1 MNKKNLKNLELIKK
15 INKDFLINQKSDIFI
30 CLILLL
36 IVSLTT
42 AIYPFLIQK
51 VFDNFTENKYSW
63 FFLPTIIALVAS
75 IRGIAMFFQIKQVS
89 KVTLK
94 VSIDIQKKLS
104 NHLLFSDLD
113 MIKKISSGNHIS
125 RIMNDVNL
133 IRDSVERSLNN
144 LIRDLITIIFLIV
157 YLIWLDW
164 VLAVVVLSIY
174 PLALKPIISIGKKQ
188 RFYALSLQEKM
199 ESLTSFLSEIFRN
212 ISMIKSYSLEK
223 LEKNRI
229 NKSLDS
235 LFLSLFDIVKGRAKI
250 LPLLEVLG
258 GIAAA
263 FVILIA
269 SYRINSGF
277 MTIGSVIGFVT
288 ALLMLAQPA
297 RALGTF
303 NTILQEGLSALQ
315 RIYKQLNEMPKIER
329 ISNVKKELKIPN
341 NPTIEFKDVSFFYEK
356 NKIILDKISFKTKK
370 SKMHIIGTS
379 GSGKSTIFSLIS
391 RFIDPK
397 KGNIFI
403 NDVNIKDVSLFS
415 LRQNISLVSQ
425 ETMIYNDTFHN
436 NISLG
441 KLNATKPEVIEAAKK
456 VGVHGFI
463 SQLDGSYE
471 FQVKER
477 GGVLS
482 SGQRQLISFL
492 RAYICKP
499 DLLILDEATSSV
511 DSGAEE
517 LIQKA
522 TKVITKDRT
531 SIIIAHRLSTIKNA
545 DRILVI
551 DRGKIIEE
559 GNHNTLIQKKG
570 HYFDLYENQFLKEES
585 ILPS

>member
-133 IRDSVERSLNN
+133 IRESVERSLNN

-235 LFLSLFDIVKGRAKI
+235 LFLSLFDIVKGRAKV

-370 SKMHIIGTS
+370 SKMHIIGES
-379 GSGKSTIFSLIS
+379 GSGKSTIFNLIS

-441 KLNATKPEVIEAAKK
+441 KLNATKPEIIEAAKLANI
-456 VGVHGFI
+456 HNFII
-463 SQLDGSYE
+463 SQKNGYDTVIGEAGSNLS
-471 FQVKER
+471 
-477 GGVLS
+477 GGQK
-482 SGQRQLISFL
+482 QRISIARAFL
-492 RAYICKP
+492 KNSKI
-499 DLLILDEATSSV
+499 LLLDEVTSAL
-511 DSGAEE
+511 DSKTSKNILKSINQLSKNKTCIYISHDDYEINKNSQK
-517 LIQKA
+517 LIISNSK
-522 TKVITKDRT
+522 
-531 SIIIAHRLSTIKNA
+531 IK
-545 DRILVI
+545 
-551 DRGKIIEE
+551 
-559 GNHNTLIQKKG
+559 
-570 HYFDLYENQFLKEES
+570 
-585 ILPS
+585 

>member
-235 LFLSLFDIVKGRAKI
+235 LFLSLFDIVKGRAKV

-370 SKMHIIGTS
+370 SKMHIIGES
-379 GSGKSTIFSLIS
+379 GTGKSTIFNLIS

-441 KLNATKPEVIEAAKK
+441 KLNATKREVIKAAKLANI
-456 VGVHGFI
+456 HDFII
-463 SQLDGSYE
+463 SQENGYDTVIGEAGSNLS
-471 FQVKER
+471 
-477 GGVLS
+477 GGQK
-482 SGQRQLISFL
+482 QRISIARAFL
-492 RAYICKP
+492 KNSKI
-499 DLLILDEATSSV
+499 LLLDEVTSAL
-511 DSGAEE
+511 DSKTSKNILKSINQLSKNKTCIYISHDDYEINKNSQK
-517 LIQKA
+517 LIIFNSK
-522 TKVITKDRT
+522 
-531 SIIIAHRLSTIKNA
+531 IK
-545 DRILVI
+545 
-551 DRGKIIEE
+551 
-559 GNHNTLIQKKG
+559 
-570 HYFDLYENQFLKEES
+570 
-585 ILPS
+585 

>member
-235 LFLSLFDIVKGRAKI
+235 LFLSLFDIVKGRAKV

-370 SKMHIIGTS
+370 SKMHIIGES
-379 GSGKSTIFSLIS
+379 GTGKSTIFNLIS

-441 KLNATKPEVIEAAKK
+441 KLNATKREIIKAAKLANI
-456 VGVHGFI
+456 HDFII
-463 SQLDGSYE
+463 SQENGYDTVIGEAGSNLS
-471 FQVKER
+471 
-477 GGVLS
+477 GGQK
-482 SGQRQLISFL
+482 QRISIARAFL
-492 RAYICKP
+492 KNSKI
-499 DLLILDEATSSV
+499 LLLDEVTSALDYKTSKNILKSINQLSKNKTCIYISH
-511 DSGAEE
+511 DDYEINKNSQK
-517 LIQKA
+517 LIISNSK
-522 TKVITKDRT
+522 
-531 SIIIAHRLSTIKNA
+531 IK
-545 DRILVI
+545 
-551 DRGKIIEE
+551 
-559 GNHNTLIQKKG
+559 
-570 HYFDLYENQFLKEES
+570 
-585 ILPS
+585 

>member
-235 LFLSLFDIVKGRAKI
+235 LFLSLFDIVKGRAKV

-370 SKMHIIGTS
+370 SKMHIIGES
-379 GSGKSTIFSLIS
+379 GSGKSTIFNLIS

-441 KLNATKPEVIEAAKK
+441 KLNATKPEIIEAAKLANI
-456 VGVHGFI
+456 HNFII
-463 SQLDGSYE
+463 SQKNGYDTVIGEAGSNLS
-471 FQVKER
+471 
-477 GGVLS
+477 GGQK
-482 SGQRQLISFL
+482 QRISIARAFL
-492 RAYICKP
+492 KNSKI
-499 DLLILDEATSSV
+499 LLLDEVTSAL
-511 DSGAEE
+511 DSKTSKNILKSINQLSKNKTCIYISHDDYEINKNSQK
-517 LIQKA
+517 LIISNSK
-522 TKVITKDRT
+522 
-531 SIIIAHRLSTIKNA
+531 IK
-545 DRILVI
+545 
-551 DRGKIIEE
+551 
-559 GNHNTLIQKKG
+559 
-570 HYFDLYENQFLKEES
+570 
-585 ILPS
+585 

>member
-15 INKDFLINQKSDIFI
+15 INKDFLIYQKSDIFI

-235 LFLSLFDIVKGRAKI
+235 LFLSLFDIVKGRAKV

-379 GSGKSTIFSLIS
+379 GSGKSTIFNLIS
-391 RFIDPK
+391 RFIDPN

-403 NDVNIKDVSLFS
+403 NDENIKDVSLFS

-441 KLNATKPEVIEAAKK
+441 KLNATKPEIIKAAKLANI
-456 VGVHGFI
+456 HDFII
-463 SQLDGSYE
+463 SQENGYDTVISEAGSNLS
-471 FQVKER
+471 
-477 GGVLS
+477 GGQK
-482 SGQRQLISFL
+482 QRISIARAFL
-492 RAYICKP
+492 KNSKI
-499 DLLILDEATSSV
+499 LLLDEVTSALDPKTSKNILKSINQLSKNKTCIYISH
-511 DSGAEE
+511 DDYEINKNSQK
-517 LIQKA
+517 LIISYSK
-522 TKVITKDRT
+522 
-531 SIIIAHRLSTIKNA
+531 IK
-545 DRILVI
+545 
-551 DRGKIIEE
+551 
-559 GNHNTLIQKKG
+559 
-570 HYFDLYENQFLKEES
+570 
-585 ILPS
+585 

>member
-235 LFLSLFDIVKGRAKI
+235 LFLSLFDIVKGRAKV

-370 SKMHIIGTS
+370 SKMHIIGES
-379 GSGKSTIFSLIS
+379 GTGKSTIFNLIS

-441 KLNATKPEVIEAAKK
+441 KLNATKPEVIEAAKLANI
-456 VGVHGFI
+456 HDFII
-463 SQLDGSYE
+463 SQENGYDTVIGEAGSNLS
-471 FQVKER
+471 
-477 GGVLS
+477 GGQK
-482 SGQRQLISFL
+482 QRISIARAFL
-492 RAYICKP
+492 KNSKI
-499 DLLILDEATSSV
+499 LLLDEVTSAL
-511 DSGAEE
+511 DSKTSKNILKSINQLSKNKTCIYISHDDYEINKNSQK
-517 LIQKA
+517 LIISNSK
-522 TKVITKDRT
+522 
-531 SIIIAHRLSTIKNA
+531 IK
-545 DRILVI
+545 
-551 DRGKIIEE
+551 
-559 GNHNTLIQKKG
+559 
-570 HYFDLYENQFLKEES
+570 
-585 ILPS
+585 

>member
-51 VFDNFTENKYSW
+51 VFDNLTENKYSW

-113 MIKKISSGNHIS
+113 MIKKNSSGNHIS

-235 LFLSLFDIVKGRAKI
+235 LFLSLFDIVKGRAKV

-370 SKMHIIGTS
+370 SKMHIIGES
-379 GSGKSTIFSLIS
+379 GTGKSTIFNLIS

-441 KLNATKPEVIEAAKK
+441 KLNATKREVIKAAKLADI
-456 VGVHGFI
+456 HDFII
-463 SQLDGSYE
+463 SQENGYDTVIGEAGSNLS
-471 FQVKER
+471 
-477 GGVLS
+477 GGQK
-482 SGQRQLISFL
+482 QRISIARAFL
-492 RAYICKP
+492 KNSKI
-499 DLLILDEATSSV
+499 LLLDEVTSAL
-511 DSGAEE
+511 DSKTSKNILKSINQLSKNKTCIYISHDDYEINKNSQK
-517 LIQKA
+517 LIISDSK
-522 TKVITKDRT
+522 
-531 SIIIAHRLSTIKNA
+531 IK
-545 DRILVI
+545 
-551 DRGKIIEE
+551 
-559 GNHNTLIQKKG
+559 
-570 HYFDLYENQFLKEES
+570 
-585 ILPS
+585 

>member
-235 LFLSLFDIVKGRAKI
+235 LFLSLFDIVKGRAKV

-370 SKMHIIGTS
+370 SKMHIIGES
-379 GSGKSTIFSLIS
+379 GTGKSTIFNLIS

-441 KLNATKPEVIEAAKK
+441 KLNATKREIIKAAKLANI
-456 VGVHGFI
+456 HDFII
-463 SQLDGSYE
+463 SQENGYDTVIGEAGSNLS
-471 FQVKER
+471 
-477 GGVLS
+477 GGQK
-482 SGQRQLISFL
+482 QRISIARAFL
-492 RAYICKP
+492 KNSKI
-499 DLLILDEATSSV
+499 LLLDEVTSAL
-511 DSGAEE
+511 DSKTSKNILKSINQLSKNKTCIYISHDDYEINKNSQK
-517 LIQKA
+517 LI
-522 TKVITKDRT
+522 I
-531 SIIIAHRLSTIKNA
+531 SNS
-545 DRILVI
+545 
-551 DRGKIIEE
+551 KI
-559 GNHNTLIQKKG
+559 Q
-570 HYFDLYENQFLKEES
+570 
-585 ILPS
+585 

>member
-235 LFLSLFDIVKGRAKI
+235 LFLSLFDIVKGRAKV

-370 SKMHIIGTS
+370 SKMHIIGES
-379 GSGKSTIFSLIS
+379 GTGKSTIFNLIS

-441 KLNATKPEVIEAAKK
+441 KLNATKREVIKAAKLANI
-456 VGVHGFI
+456 HDFII
-463 SQLDGSYE
+463 SQENGYDTVIGEAGSNLS
-471 FQVKER
+471 
-477 GGVLS
+477 GGQK
-482 SGQRQLISFL
+482 QRISIARAFL
-492 RAYICKP
+492 KNSKI
-499 DLLILDEATSSV
+499 LLLDEVTSALDTKTSKNILKSINQLSKNKTCIYISH
-511 DSGAEE
+511 DDYEINKSSQK
-517 LIQKA
+517 LI
-522 TKVITKDRT
+522 I
-531 SIIIAHRLSTIKNA
+531 SNSKN
-545 DRILVI
+545 
-551 DRGKIIEE
+551 
-559 GNHNTLIQKKG
+559 
-570 HYFDLYENQFLKEES
+570 
-585 ILPS
+585 

>member
-75 IRGIAMFFQIKQVS
+75 IRGVAMFFQIKQVS

-235 LFLSLFDIVKGRAKI
+235 LFLSLFDIVKGRAKV

-370 SKMHIIGTS
+370 SKMHIIGES
-379 GSGKSTIFSLIS
+379 GSGKSTIFNLIS

-441 KLNATKPEVIEAAKK
+441 KLNATKREIIKAAKLANI
-456 VGVHGFI
+456 HDFII
-463 SQLDGSYE
+463 SQENGYDTVIGEAGSNLS
-471 FQVKER
+471 
-477 GGVLS
+477 GGQK
-482 SGQRQLISFL
+482 QRISIARAFL
-492 RAYICKP
+492 KNSKI
-499 DLLILDEATSSV
+499 LLLDEVTSAL
-511 DSGAEE
+511 DSKTSKNILKSINQLSKNKTCIYISHDDYEINKNSQK
-517 LIQKA
+517 LIISNSK
-522 TKVITKDRT
+522 
-531 SIIIAHRLSTIKNA
+531 IK
-545 DRILVI
+545 
-551 DRGKIIEE
+551 
-559 GNHNTLIQKKG
+559 
-570 HYFDLYENQFLKEES
+570 
-585 ILPS
+585 

>member
-113 MIKKISSGNHIS
+113 VIKKISSGNHIS

-235 LFLSLFDIVKGRAKI
+235 LFLSLFDIVKGRAKV

-370 SKMHIIGTS
+370 SKMHIIGES
-379 GSGKSTIFSLIS
+379 GSGKSTIFNLIS

-425 ETMIYNDTFHN
+425 ETMIYNDTFNN

-441 KLNATKPEVIEAAKK
+441 KLNATKREIIKASKLANI
-456 VGVHGFI
+456 HDFII
-463 SQLDGSYE
+463 SQENGYDTVISEAGSNLS
-471 FQVKER
+471 
-477 GGVLS
+477 GGQK
-482 SGQRQLISFL
+482 QRISIARAFL
-492 RAYICKP
+492 KNSKI
-499 DLLILDEATSSV
+499 LLLDEVTSAL
-511 DSGAEE
+511 DSKTSKNILKSINQLSKNKTCIYISHDNYEINKNSQK
-517 LIQKA
+517 LIISN
-522 TKVITKDRT
+522 TK
-531 SIIIAHRLSTIKNA
+531 IK
-545 DRILVI
+545 
-551 DRGKIIEE
+551 
-559 GNHNTLIQKKG
+559 
-570 HYFDLYENQFLKEES
+570 
-585 ILPS
+585 

>member
-235 LFLSLFDIVKGRAKI
+235 LFLSLFDIVKGRAKV

-370 SKMHIIGTS
+370 SKMHIIGES
-379 GSGKSTIFSLIS
+379 GSGKSTIFNLIS

-441 KLNATKPEVIEAAKK
+441 KLNATKREIIKAAKLANI
-456 VGVHGFI
+456 HDFII
-463 SQLDGSYE
+463 SQENGYDTVIGEAGSNLS
-471 FQVKER
+471 
-477 GGVLS
+477 GGQK
-482 SGQRQLISFL
+482 QRISIARAFL
-492 RAYICKP
+492 KNSKI
-499 DLLILDEATSSV
+499 LLLDEVTSAL
-511 DSGAEE
+511 DSKTSKNILKSINQLSKNKTCIYISHDDYE
-517 LIQKA
+517 INKNSQK
-522 TKVITKDRT
+522 
-531 SIIIAHRLSTIKNA
+531 LTISNSK
-545 DRILVI
+545 I
-551 DRGKIIEE
+551 D
-559 GNHNTLIQKKG
+559 
-570 HYFDLYENQFLKEES
+570 
-585 ILPS
+585 

>member
-75 IRGIAMFFQIKQVS
+75 IRGVAMFFQIKQVS

-94 VSIDIQKKLS
+94 ASIDIQKKLS
-104 NHLLFSDLD
+104 NHLLFSDLA

-164 VLAVVVLSIY
+164 VLAFVVLSIY

-188 RFYALSLQEKM
+188 RLYALSLQEKM

-235 LFLSLFDIVKGRAKI
+235 LFLSLFNIVKGRAKV

-441 KLNATKPEVIEAAKK
+441 KLNATKPEIIKAAKLANI
-456 VGVHGFI
+456 HDFII
-463 SQLDGSYE
+463 SQENGYNTVISEAGSNLS
-471 FQVKER
+471 
-477 GGVLS
+477 GGQK
-482 SGQRQLISFL
+482 QRISIARAFL
-492 RAYICKP
+492 KNSKI
-499 DLLILDEATSSV
+499 LLLDEVTSAL
-511 DSGAEE
+511 DSKTSKNILKSINQLSKNKTCIYISHDDYEINKNSQK
-517 LIQKA
+517 LIISNSK
-522 TKVITKDRT
+522 
-531 SIIIAHRLSTIKNA
+531 IK
-545 DRILVI
+545 
-551 DRGKIIEE
+551 
-559 GNHNTLIQKKG
+559 
-570 HYFDLYENQFLKEES
+570 
-585 ILPS
+585 

>member
-63 FFLPTIIALVAS
+63 FFLPTIIALIAS

-235 LFLSLFDIVKGRAKI
+235 LFLSLFDIVKGRAKV

-370 SKMHIIGTS
+370 SKMHIIGES
-379 GSGKSTIFSLIS
+379 GTGKSTIFNLIS

-441 KLNATKPEVIEAAKK
+441 KLNATKREVIKAAKLANI
-456 VGVHGFI
+456 HDFII
-463 SQLDGSYE
+463 SQENGYDTVIGEAGSNLS
-471 FQVKER
+471 
-477 GGVLS
+477 GGQK
-482 SGQRQLISFL
+482 QRISIARAFL
-492 RAYICKP
+492 KNSKI
-499 DLLILDEATSSV
+499 LLLDEVTSAL
-511 DSGAEE
+511 DSKTSKNILKSINQLSKNKTCIYISHDDYEINKNSQK
-517 LIQKA
+517 LIISNSK
-522 TKVITKDRT
+522 
-531 SIIIAHRLSTIKNA
+531 IK
-545 DRILVI
+545 
-551 DRGKIIEE
+551 
-559 GNHNTLIQKKG
+559 
-570 HYFDLYENQFLKEES
+570 
-585 ILPS
+585 

>member
-235 LFLSLFDIVKGRAKI
+235 LFLSLFDIVKGRAKV

-370 SKMHIIGTS
+370 SKMHIIGES
-379 GSGKSTIFSLIS
+379 GSGKSTIFNLIS

-441 KLNATKPEVIEAAKK
+441 KLNATKREIIKAAKLANI
-456 VGVHGFI
+456 HDFII
-463 SQLDGSYE
+463 SQKNGYDTVIGEAGSNLS
-471 FQVKER
+471 
-477 GGVLS
+477 GGQK
-482 SGQRQLISFL
+482 QRISIARAFL
-492 RAYICKP
+492 KNSKI
-499 DLLILDEATSSV
+499 LLLDEVTSAL
-511 DSGAEE
+511 DSKTSKNILKSINQLSKNKTCIYISHDDYEINKNSQK
-517 LIQKA
+517 LIISNSK
-522 TKVITKDRT
+522 
-531 SIIIAHRLSTIKNA
+531 IK
-545 DRILVI
+545 
-551 DRGKIIEE
+551 
-559 GNHNTLIQKKG
+559 
-570 HYFDLYENQFLKEES
+570 
-585 ILPS
+585 

>member
-94 VSIDIQKKLS
+94 VSINIQKKLS

-133 IRDSVERSLNN
+133 IRESVERSLNN

-235 LFLSLFDIVKGRAKI
+235 LFLSLFDIVKGRAKV

-370 SKMHIIGTS
+370 SKMHIIGES
-379 GSGKSTIFSLIS
+379 GTGKSTIFNLIS

-441 KLNATKPEVIEAAKK
+441 KLNATKPEVIEAAKLANI
-456 VGVHGFI
+456 HDFII
-463 SQLDGSYE
+463 SQENGYDTVIGEAGSNLS
-471 FQVKER
+471 
-477 GGVLS
+477 GGQK
-482 SGQRQLISFL
+482 QRISIARAFL
-492 RAYICKP
+492 KNSKI
-499 DLLILDEATSSV
+499 LLLDEVTSAL
-511 DSGAEE
+511 DSKTSKNILKSINQLSKNKTCIYISHDDYEINKNSQK
-517 LIQKA
+517 LI
-522 TKVITKDRT
+522 I
-531 SIIIAHRLSTIKNA
+531 SNS
-545 DRILVI
+545 
-551 DRGKIIEE
+551 KI
-559 GNHNTLIQKKG
+559 
-570 HYFDLYENQFLKEES
+570 
-585 ILPS
+585 

>member
-235 LFLSLFDIVKGRAKI
+235 LFLSLFDIVKGRAKV

-370 SKMHIIGTS
+370 SKMHIIGES
-379 GSGKSTIFSLIS
+379 GTGKSTIFNLIS

-441 KLNATKPEVIEAAKK
+441 KLNATKREVIKAAKLANI
-456 VGVHGFI
+456 HDFII
-463 SQLDGSYE
+463 SQENGYDTVIGEAGSNLSGGQKQRISIARAFLKNSKILLLDEVTSALDSKTSKNILKSINQLSKNKTCIYISHDDYE
-471 FQVKER
+471 INK
-477 GGVLS
+477 S
-482 SGQRQLISFL
+482 SQQLIISNS
-492 RAYICKP
+492 K
-499 DLLILDEATSSV
+499 
-511 DSGAEE
+511 
-517 LIQKA
+517 
-522 TKVITKDRT
+522 
-531 SIIIAHRLSTIKNA
+531 IK
-545 DRILVI
+545 
-551 DRGKIIEE
+551 
-559 GNHNTLIQKKG
+559 
-570 HYFDLYENQFLKEES
+570 
-585 ILPS
+585 

>member
-235 LFLSLFDIVKGRAKI
+235 LFLSLFDIVKGRAKV

-379 GSGKSTIFSLIS
+379 GSGKSTIFNLIS

-441 KLNATKPEVIEAAKK
+441 KLNATKREIIKAAKLANI
-456 VGVHGFI
+456 HDFII
-463 SQLDGSYE
+463 SQENGYDTVISEAGSNLS
-471 FQVKER
+471 
-477 GGVLS
+477 GGQK
-482 SGQRQLISFL
+482 QRISIARAFL
-492 RAYICKP
+492 KNSKI
-499 DLLILDEATSSV
+499 LLLDEVTSAL
-511 DSGAEE
+511 DSKTSKNILKSINQLSKNKTCIYISHDDYEINKNSQK
-517 LIQKA
+517 LIISNSK
-522 TKVITKDRT
+522 
-531 SIIIAHRLSTIKNA
+531 IK
-545 DRILVI
+545 
-551 DRGKIIEE
+551 
-559 GNHNTLIQKKG
+559 
-570 HYFDLYENQFLKEES
+570 
-585 ILPS
+585 

>member
-113 MIKKISSGNHIS
+113 MIKKNSSGNHIS

-235 LFLSLFDIVKGRAKI
+235 LFLSLFDIVKGRAKV

-370 SKMHIIGTS
+370 SKMHIIGES
-379 GSGKSTIFSLIS
+379 GTGKSTIFNLIS

-441 KLNATKPEVIEAAKK
+441 KLNATKREVIKAAKLANI
-456 VGVHGFI
+456 HDFII
-463 SQLDGSYE
+463 SQENGYDTVIGEAGSNLS
-471 FQVKER
+471 
-477 GGVLS
+477 GGQK
-482 SGQRQLISFL
+482 QRISIARAFL
-492 RAYICKP
+492 KNSKI
-499 DLLILDEATSSV
+499 LLLDEVTSAL
-511 DSGAEE
+511 DSKTSKNILKSINQLSKNKTCIYISHDHYEINKNSQK
-517 LIQKA
+517 LIISNSK
-522 TKVITKDRT
+522 
-531 SIIIAHRLSTIKNA
+531 IK
-545 DRILVI
+545 
-551 DRGKIIEE
+551 
-559 GNHNTLIQKKG
+559 
-570 HYFDLYENQFLKEES
+570 
-585 ILPS
+585 

>member
-235 LFLSLFDIVKGRAKI
+235 LFLSLFDIVKGRAKV

-379 GSGKSTIFSLIS
+379 GSGKSTIFNLIS

-441 KLNATKPEVIEAAKK
+441 KLNATKPEIIKAAKLANI
-456 VGVHGFI
+456 HNFII
-463 SQLDGSYE
+463 SQKNGYDTVIGEAGSNLS
-471 FQVKER
+471 
-477 GGVLS
+477 GGQK
-482 SGQRQLISFL
+482 QRISIARAFL
-492 RAYICKP
+492 KNSKI
-499 DLLILDEATSSV
+499 LLLDEVTSAL
-511 DSGAEE
+511 DSKTSKNILKSINQLSKNKTCIYISHDDYEINKNSQK
-517 LIQKA
+517 LIISNSK
-522 TKVITKDRT
+522 
-531 SIIIAHRLSTIKNA
+531 IK
-545 DRILVI
+545 
-551 DRGKIIEE
+551 
-559 GNHNTLIQKKG
+559 
-570 HYFDLYENQFLKEES
+570 
-585 ILPS
+585 

>member
-223 LEKNRI
+223 LEKNRM

-235 LFLSLFDIVKGRAKI
+235 LFLSLFDIVKGRAKV

-379 GSGKSTIFSLIS
+379 GSGKSTIFNLIS

-441 KLNATKPEVIEAAKK
+441 KLNATKREIIKAAKLANI
-456 VGVHGFI
+456 HDFII
-463 SQLDGSYE
+463 SQENGYDTVIGEAGSNLS
-471 FQVKER
+471 
-477 GGVLS
+477 GGQK
-482 SGQRQLISFL
+482 QRISIARAFL
-492 RAYICKP
+492 KNSKI
-499 DLLILDEATSSV
+499 LLLDEVTSAL
-511 DSGAEE
+511 DSKTSKNILKSINQLSKNKTCIYISHDDYEINKNSQK
-517 LIQKA
+517 LIISNSK
-522 TKVITKDRT
+522 
-531 SIIIAHRLSTIKNA
+531 IK
-545 DRILVI
+545 
-551 DRGKIIEE
+551 
-559 GNHNTLIQKKG
+559 
-570 HYFDLYENQFLKEES
+570 
-585 ILPS
+585 

>member
-235 LFLSLFDIVKGRAKI
+235 LFLSLFDIVKGRAKV

-370 SKMHIIGTS
+370 SKMHIIGES
-379 GSGKSTIFSLIS
+379 GTGKSTIFNLIS

-441 KLNATKPEVIEAAKK
+441 KLNATKREIIKAAKLANI
-456 VGVHGFI
+456 HDFII
-463 SQLDGSYE
+463 SQENGYDTVINEAGSNLS
-471 FQVKER
+471 
-477 GGVLS
+477 GGQK
-482 SGQRQLISFL
+482 QRISIARAFL
-492 RAYICKP
+492 KNSKI
-499 DLLILDEATSSV
+499 LLLDEVTSAL
-511 DSGAEE
+511 DSKTSKNILKSINQLSKNKTCIYISHDDYEINKNSQK
-517 LIQKA
+517 LIISNSK
-522 TKVITKDRT
+522 
-531 SIIIAHRLSTIKNA
+531 IK
-545 DRILVI
+545 
-551 DRGKIIEE
+551 
-559 GNHNTLIQKKG
+559 
-570 HYFDLYENQFLKEES
+570 
-585 ILPS
+585 

>member
-235 LFLSLFDIVKGRAKI
+235 LFLSLFDIVKGRAKV

-370 SKMHIIGTS
+370 SKMYIIGES
-379 GSGKSTIFSLIS
+379 GSGKSTIFNLIS

-441 KLNATKPEVIEAAKK
+441 KLNATKREIIEAAKLANI
-456 VGVHGFI
+456 HDFII
-463 SQLDGSYE
+463 SQEKGYDTVIGEAGSNLS
-471 FQVKER
+471 
-477 GGVLS
+477 GGQK
-482 SGQRQLISFL
+482 QRISIARAFL
-492 RAYICKP
+492 KNSKI
-499 DLLILDEATSSV
+499 LLLDEVTSAL
-511 DSGAEE
+511 DSKTSKNILKSINQLSKNKTCIYISHDDYEINKNSQK
-517 LIQKA
+517 LIISNSK
-522 TKVITKDRT
+522 
-531 SIIIAHRLSTIKNA
+531 IK
-545 DRILVI
+545 
-551 DRGKIIEE
+551 
-559 GNHNTLIQKKG
+559 
-570 HYFDLYENQFLKEES
+570 
-585 ILPS
+585 

>member
-1 MNKKNLKNLELIKK
+1 MNKKNLKNFELIKK
-15 INKDFLINQKSDIFI
+15 INKDFFINQKSDIFI

-113 MIKKISSGNHIS
+113 VIKKISSGNHIS

-199 ESLTSFLSEIFRN
+199 ENLTSFLSEIFRN

-235 LFLSLFDIVKGRAKI
+235 LFLSLFDIVKGRAKV

-370 SKMHIIGTS
+370 SKMHIIGES
-379 GSGKSTIFSLIS
+379 GSGKSTIFNLIS

-425 ETMIYNDTFHN
+425 ETMIYNDTFNN

-441 KLNATKPEVIEAAKK
+441 KLNATKREIIKAAKLANI
-456 VGVHGFI
+456 HDFII
-463 SQLDGSYE
+463 SQENGYDTVISEAGSNLS
-471 FQVKER
+471 
-477 GGVLS
+477 GGQK
-482 SGQRQLISFL
+482 QRISIARAFL
-492 RAYICKP
+492 KNSKI
-499 DLLILDEATSSV
+499 LLLDEVTSAL
-511 DSGAEE
+511 DSKTSKNILKSINQLSKNKTCIYISHDDYEINKNSQK
-517 LIQKA
+517 LIISN
-522 TKVITKDRT
+522 TK
-531 SIIIAHRLSTIKNA
+531 IK
-545 DRILVI
+545 
-551 DRGKIIEE
+551 
-559 GNHNTLIQKKG
+559 
-570 HYFDLYENQFLKEES
+570 
-585 ILPS
+585 

>member
-51 VFDNFTENKYSW
+51 VFDNFTDNKYSW

-75 IRGIAMFFQIKQVS
+75 IRGVAMFFQIKQVS

-235 LFLSLFDIVKGRAKI
+235 LFLSLFDIVKGRAKV

-370 SKMHIIGTS
+370 SKMYIIGES
-379 GSGKSTIFSLIS
+379 GTGKSTIFNLIS

-441 KLNATKPEVIEAAKK
+441 KLNATKREIIKAAKLANI
-456 VGVHGFI
+456 HDFII
-463 SQLDGSYE
+463 SQENGYDTVIGEAGSNLS
-471 FQVKER
+471 
-477 GGVLS
+477 GGQK
-482 SGQRQLISFL
+482 QRISIARAFL
-492 RAYICKP
+492 KNSKI
-499 DLLILDEATSSV
+499 LLLDEVTSAL
-511 DSGAEE
+511 DSKTSKNILKSINQLSKNKTCIYISHDDNEINKNSQK
-517 LIQKA
+517 LIISNSK
-522 TKVITKDRT
+522 
-531 SIIIAHRLSTIKNA
+531 IK
-545 DRILVI
+545 
-551 DRGKIIEE
+551 
-559 GNHNTLIQKKG
+559 
-570 HYFDLYENQFLKEES
+570 
-585 ILPS
+585 

>member
-113 MIKKISSGNHIS
+113 VIKKISSGNHIS

-235 LFLSLFDIVKGRAKI
+235 LFLSLFDIVKGRAKV

-370 SKMHIIGTS
+370 SKMHIIGES
-379 GSGKSTIFSLIS
+379 GSGKSTIFNLIS

-441 KLNATKPEVIEAAKK
+441 KLNATKREIIKAAKLANI
-456 VGVHGFI
+456 HDFII
-463 SQLDGSYE
+463 SQENGYDTVIGEAGSNLS
-471 FQVKER
+471 
-477 GGVLS
+477 GGQK
-482 SGQRQLISFL
+482 QRISIARAFL
-492 RAYICKP
+492 KNSKI
-499 DLLILDEATSSV
+499 LLLDEVTSAL
-511 DSGAEE
+511 DSKTSKNILKSINQLSKNKTCIYISHDDYEINKNSQK
-517 LIQKA
+517 LIISN
-522 TKVITKDRT
+522 TK
-531 SIIIAHRLSTIKNA
+531 IK
-545 DRILVI
+545 
-551 DRGKIIEE
+551 
-559 GNHNTLIQKKG
+559 
-570 HYFDLYENQFLKEES
+570 
-585 ILPS
+585 

>member
-51 VFDNFTENKYSW
+51 VFDNFSENKYSW
-63 FFLPTIIALVAS
+63 FFLPTLIALVAS
-75 IRGIAMFFQIKQVS
+75 IRGMAMFFQIKQVS

-235 LFLSLFDIVKGRAKI
+235 LFLSLFDIVKGRAKV

-370 SKMHIIGTS
+370 SKMHIIGES
-379 GSGKSTIFSLIS
+379 GSGKSTIFNLIS

-441 KLNATKPEVIEAAKK
+441 KLNATKREIIKAAKLANI
-456 VGVHGFI
+456 HDFII
-463 SQLDGSYE
+463 SQENGYDTVIGEAGSNLS
-471 FQVKER
+471 
-477 GGVLS
+477 GGQK
-482 SGQRQLISFL
+482 QRISIARAFL
-492 RAYICKP
+492 KNSKI
-499 DLLILDEATSSV
+499 LLLDEVTSAL
-511 DSGAEE
+511 DSKTSKNILKSINQLSKNKTCIYISHDDNEINKNSQK
-517 LIQKA
+517 LIISNSK
-522 TKVITKDRT
+522 
-531 SIIIAHRLSTIKNA
+531 IK
-545 DRILVI
+545 
-551 DRGKIIEE
+551 
-559 GNHNTLIQKKG
+559 
-570 HYFDLYENQFLKEES
+570 
-585 ILPS
+585 

>member
-235 LFLSLFDIVKGRAKI
+235 LFLSLFDIVKGRAKV

-379 GSGKSTIFSLIS
+379 GSGKSTIFNLIS

-441 KLNATKPEVIEAAKK
+441 KLNATKREVIKAAKLANI
-456 VGVHGFI
+456 HDFII
-463 SQLDGSYE
+463 SQENGYDTVIGEAGSNLS
-471 FQVKER
+471 
-477 GGVLS
+477 GGQK
-482 SGQRQLISFL
+482 QRISIARAFL
-492 RAYICKP
+492 KNSKI
-499 DLLILDEATSSV
+499 LLLDEVTSAL
-511 DSGAEE
+511 DSKTSKNILKSINQLSKNKTCIYISHDDYEINKNSQK
-517 LIQKA
+517 LIISNSK
-522 TKVITKDRT
+522 
-531 SIIIAHRLSTIKNA
+531 IK
-545 DRILVI
+545 
-551 DRGKIIEE
+551 
-559 GNHNTLIQKKG
+559 
-570 HYFDLYENQFLKEES
+570 
-585 ILPS
+585 

>member
-235 LFLSLFDIVKGRAKI
+235 LFLSLFDIVKGRAKV

-370 SKMHIIGTS
+370 SKMHIIGES
-379 GSGKSTIFSLIS
+379 GTGKSTIFNLIS

-425 ETMIYNDTFHN
+425 ETMIYNDTFLN

-441 KLNATKPEVIEAAKK
+441 KLNATKREVIKAAKLANI
-456 VGVHGFI
+456 HDFII
-463 SQLDGSYE
+463 SQENGYDTVIGEAGSNLSGGQKQRISIARAFLKNSKILLLDEVTSALDSKTSKNILKSINQLSKNKTCIYISHDDYE
-471 FQVKER
+471 INK
-477 GGVLS
+477 S
-482 SGQRQLISFL
+482 SQQLIISNS
-492 RAYICKP
+492 K
-499 DLLILDEATSSV
+499 
-511 DSGAEE
+511 
-517 LIQKA
+517 
-522 TKVITKDRT
+522 
-531 SIIIAHRLSTIKNA
+531 IK
-545 DRILVI
+545 
-551 DRGKIIEE
+551 
-559 GNHNTLIQKKG
+559 
-570 HYFDLYENQFLKEES
+570 
-585 ILPS
+585 

>member
-113 MIKKISSGNHIS
+113 IIKKISSGNHIS

-235 LFLSLFDIVKGRAKI
+235 LFLSLFDIVKGRAKV

-370 SKMHIIGTS
+370 SKMHIIGES
-379 GSGKSTIFSLIS
+379 GTGKSTIFNLIS

-441 KLNATKPEVIEAAKK
+441 KLNATKLEVIKAAKLANI
-456 VGVHGFI
+456 HDFII
-463 SQLDGSYE
+463 SQENGYDTVIGEAGSNLS
-471 FQVKER
+471 
-477 GGVLS
+477 GGQK
-482 SGQRQLISFL
+482 QRISIARAFL
-492 RAYICKP
+492 KNSKI
-499 DLLILDEATSSV
+499 LLLDEVTSAL
-511 DSGAEE
+511 DS
-517 LIQKA
+517 K
-522 TKVITKDRT
+522 T
-531 SIIIAHRLSTIKNA
+531 SKNILKSINQLSKNKTCIYISHDDYEIKNSQKL
-545 DRILVI
+545 II
-551 DRGKIIEE
+551 SNSKI
-559 GNHNTLIQKKG
+559 K
-570 HYFDLYENQFLKEES
+570 
-585 ILPS
+585 

>member
-15 INKDFLINQKSDIFI
+15 INKDFFINQKSDIFI

-75 IRGIAMFFQIKQVS
+75 IRGVAMFFQIKQVS

-94 VSIDIQKKLS
+94 VSVDIQKKLS
-104 NHLLFSDLD
+104 NHLLFFDLD

-235 LFLSLFDIVKGRAKI
+235 LFLSLFDIVKGRAKV

-277 MTIGSVIGFVT
+277 MTIGSVIGFIT

-315 RIYKQLNEMPKIER
+315 RIYKQLNEIPKIER

-341 NPTIEFKDVSFFYEK
+341 NPTIEFKNVSFFYEK

-370 SKMHIIGTS
+370 SKMHIIGES
-379 GSGKSTIFSLIS
+379 GTGKSTIFNLIS

-441 KLNATKPEVIEAAKK
+441 KLNATKREIIKAAKLANI
-456 VGVHGFI
+456 HDFII
-463 SQLDGSYE
+463 SQENGYDTVIGEAGSNLS
-471 FQVKER
+471 
-477 GGVLS
+477 GGQK
-482 SGQRQLISFL
+482 QRISIARAFL
-492 RAYICKP
+492 KNSKI
-499 DLLILDEATSSV
+499 LLLDEVTSAL
-511 DSGAEE
+511 DSKTSKNILKSINQLSKNKTCIYISHDDYEINKNSQK
-517 LIQKA
+517 LIISNSK
-522 TKVITKDRT
+522 
-531 SIIIAHRLSTIKNA
+531 IK
-545 DRILVI
+545 
-551 DRGKIIEE
+551 
-559 GNHNTLIQKKG
+559 
-570 HYFDLYENQFLKEES
+570 
-585 ILPS
+585 

>member
-63 FFLPTIIALVAS
+63 FFLPIIIALVAS

-235 LFLSLFDIVKGRAKI
+235 LFLSLFDIVKGRAKV

-370 SKMHIIGTS
+370 SKMHIIGES
-379 GSGKSTIFSLIS
+379 GSGKSTIFNLIS

-441 KLNATKPEVIEAAKK
+441 KLNATKREIIKAAKLANI
-456 VGVHGFI
+456 HDFII
-463 SQLDGSYE
+463 SQENGYDTVIGEAGSNLS
-471 FQVKER
+471 
-477 GGVLS
+477 GGQK
-482 SGQRQLISFL
+482 QRISIARAFL
-492 RAYICKP
+492 KNSKI
-499 DLLILDEATSSV
+499 LLLDEVTSAL
-511 DSGAEE
+511 DSKTSKNILKSINQLSKNKTCIYISHDDYEINKNSQK
-517 LIQKA
+517 LIISNSK
-522 TKVITKDRT
+522 
-531 SIIIAHRLSTIKNA
+531 IK
-545 DRILVI
+545 
-551 DRGKIIEE
+551 
-559 GNHNTLIQKKG
+559 
-570 HYFDLYENQFLKEES
+570 
-585 ILPS
+585 

>member
-235 LFLSLFDIVKGRAKI
+235 LFLSLFDIVKGRAKV

-370 SKMHIIGTS
+370 SKMHIIGES
-379 GSGKSTIFSLIS
+379 GTGKSTIFNLIS

-441 KLNATKPEVIEAAKK
+441 KLNATKPEIIEAAKLANI
-456 VGVHGFI
+456 HNFII
-463 SQLDGSYE
+463 SQENGYDTVIGEAGSNLS
-471 FQVKER
+471 
-477 GGVLS
+477 GGQK
-482 SGQRQLISFL
+482 QRISIARAFL
-492 RAYICKP
+492 KNSKI
-499 DLLILDEATSSV
+499 LLLDEVTSAL
-511 DSGAEE
+511 DSKTSKNILKSINQLSKNKTCIYISHDDYEINKNSQK
-517 LIQKA
+517 LIISNSK
-522 TKVITKDRT
+522 
-531 SIIIAHRLSTIKNA
+531 IK
-545 DRILVI
+545 
-551 DRGKIIEE
+551 
-559 GNHNTLIQKKG
+559 
-570 HYFDLYENQFLKEES
+570 
-585 ILPS
+585 

>member
-1 MNKKNLKNLELIKK
+1 MNKKNLKNFELIKK
-15 INKDFLINQKSDIFI
+15 INKDFFINQKSDILI

-63 FFLPTIIALVAS
+63 FFLPIIIALVAS

-113 MIKKISSGNHIS
+113 VIKKISSGNHIS

-144 LIRDLITIIFLIV
+144 LIRDLITIICLIV

-235 LFLSLFDIVKGRAKI
+235 LFLSLFDIVKGRAKV

-303 NTILQEGLSALQ
+303 NTILQEGLSSLQ

-341 NPTIEFKDVSFFYEK
+341 NPTIEFKDVSFFFEK

-370 SKMHIIGTS
+370 SKMHIIGES
-379 GSGKSTIFSLIS
+379 GSGKSTIFNLIS

-425 ETMIYNDTFHN
+425 ETVIYNDTFNN

-441 KLNATKPEVIEAAKK
+441 KLNATKREIIKAAKLANI
-456 VGVHGFI
+456 HDFII
-463 SQLDGSYE
+463 SQENGYDTVINEAGSNLS
-471 FQVKER
+471 
-477 GGVLS
+477 GGQK
-482 SGQRQLISFL
+482 QRISIARAFL
-492 RAYICKP
+492 KNSKI
-499 DLLILDEATSSV
+499 LLLDEVTSAL
-511 DSGAEE
+511 DS
-517 LIQKA
+517 K
-522 TKVITKDRT
+522 T
-531 SIIIAHRLSTIKNA
+531 SKNILKSINQLSKNKTCIYISHDDYEIIKNSQKL
-545 DRILVI
+545 II
-551 DRGKIIEE
+551 SNTKI
-559 GNHNTLIQKKG
+559 K
-570 HYFDLYENQFLKEES
+570 
-585 ILPS
+585 

>member
-235 LFLSLFDIVKGRAKI
+235 LFLSLFDIVKGRAKV

-370 SKMHIIGTS
+370 SKMHIIGES
-379 GSGKSTIFSLIS
+379 GTGKSTIFNLIS

-425 ETMIYNDTFHN
+425 ETMIYNDTFNN

-441 KLNATKPEVIEAAKK
+441 KLNATKREIIKAAKLANI
-456 VGVHGFI
+456 HDFII
-463 SQLDGSYE
+463 SQEKGYDTVIGEAGSNLS
-471 FQVKER
+471 
-477 GGVLS
+477 GGQK
-482 SGQRQLISFL
+482 QRISIARAFL
-492 RAYICKP
+492 KNSKI
-499 DLLILDEATSSV
+499 LLLDEVTSAL
-511 DSGAEE
+511 DSKTSKNILKSINQLSKNKTCIYISHDDYEINKNSQK
-517 LIQKA
+517 LIISNSK
-522 TKVITKDRT
+522 
-531 SIIIAHRLSTIKNA
+531 IK
-545 DRILVI
+545 
-551 DRGKIIEE
+551 
-559 GNHNTLIQKKG
+559 
-570 HYFDLYENQFLKEES
+570 
-585 ILPS
+585 